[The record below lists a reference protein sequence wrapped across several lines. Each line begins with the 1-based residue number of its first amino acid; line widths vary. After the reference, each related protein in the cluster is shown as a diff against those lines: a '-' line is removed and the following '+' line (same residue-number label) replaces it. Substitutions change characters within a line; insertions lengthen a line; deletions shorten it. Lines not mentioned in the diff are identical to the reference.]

1 LGRPGGANARSTD
14 DHAGG
19 FSLLEVLVAFV
30 ILALVA
36 TALFRLFGGA
46 LNNASAAE
54 EWSRALLVAESR
66 LAVAANEKALREGS
80 DQGSESDGRIRW
92 QTTVAPYAA
101 PNTPDE
107 LERASDALPTRLYR
121 ISVEVRFPSDSGR
134 DRSLSLSTVK
144 IGARTPL

>member
-46 LNNASAAE
+46 LSNASGATATRCTGGAAE
-54 EWSRALLVAESR
+54 PRR
-66 LAVAANEKALREGS
+66 RCQRKG
-80 DQGSESDGRIRW
+80 
-92 QTTVAPYAA
+92 AP
-101 PNTPDE
+101 
-107 LERASDALPTRLYR
+107 R
-121 ISVEVRFPSDSGR
+121 G
-134 DRSLSLSTVK
+134 
-144 IGARTPL
+144 